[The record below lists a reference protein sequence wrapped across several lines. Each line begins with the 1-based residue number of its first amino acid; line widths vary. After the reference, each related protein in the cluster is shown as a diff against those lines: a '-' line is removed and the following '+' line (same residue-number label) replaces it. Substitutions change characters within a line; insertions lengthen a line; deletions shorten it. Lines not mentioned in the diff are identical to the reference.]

1 MATVRCSLNNNNKN
15 QKIKNNNN
23 FHPIKGNTMLKRNI
37 LSTAI
42 KASLVTCSV
51 ASIALSTAYAAEA
64 ESPETADKA
73 VEKIVITGSRGAPRS
88 VADSPV
94 PVDVFS
100 EDDLAAVPFS
110 DTNDILKTLVP
121 SYSLERQPISD
132 GASFIRPAS
141 LRGMPTDKTLVLV
154 NGKRRHRSALV
165 QIGGSGTQGPDIA
178 TIPSSALKGVEVLR
192 DGAAAQYGSDA
203 IAGVINFALKDN
215 SEGGSVSVT
224 TGQYYEG
231 DGGQISITGNLG
243 FSLGDKG
250 FISVSA
256 EYSDSSSTS
265 RSEQYCESWACVD
278 VDDPDFLTGLD
289 TSLAGYDEDAFI
301 AGLADANL
309 NGEGVVQPWGQPNT
323 SAARMFFNSGYEI
336 TDTMNFYAFGNFS
349 QSEGD
354 GGFYYRYPG
363 NGTIEDIREA
373 DGSLYSPLEKFPG
386 GFTPR
391 FFGDI
396 TDMSFVG
403 GLEGELA
410 NEMTYDVS
418 ARFGSNKIEYT
429 LKNTINPSMGA
440 DSPTEF
446 TPGALINEELQF
458 SADFTKY
465 LDFGLY
471 SDVLVAFGLTYM
483 EESYELEAG
492 DVDSYTAGTYSVSD
506 PHDFCNDDYST
517 TDNGLAVIN
526 TGSTLNCANYTDAI
540 NEDGTPVDGFDG
552 VDAAYTA
559 VGVGSN
565 GFPGYS
571 PEYSGLYERD
581 MVGAYLDLS
590 TDISDELF
598 IQTAFRYEDYS
609 DFGDELVGKV
619 AFKYNLTEDF
629 NLRGSMGTG
638 FRAPTPG
645 QQGTTNVSTRLPDGL
660 PVATGLF
667 PASSPVGL
675 ALGANPLTPEKS
687 TNYSLG
693 FTGNIDKLNLTFDFY
708 NIALEDR
715 FYAVSTKDVSTDSTS
730 GEAYDN
736 YLALESAGVEGAN
749 TIGGVNYFQNAFD
762 TTTSGFDFVAT
773 YQLENTLLTGSLNYN
788 STVIDT
794 DVNEVSDYL
803 NNENQYDLENAI
815 PKIRGVLSA
824 KHNFDALTV
833 LVRGNIYGSYS
844 NAISSDATVVQDYDP
859 SVLFDVELTY
869 TLSESLSLA
878 AGARNILDTY
888 PDEDEGDSCCG
899 AVYWSG
905 NIVDWQGGYYYA
917 RLNYTF

>member
-1 MATVRCSLNNNNKN
+1 
-15 QKIKNNNN
+15 
-23 FHPIKGNTMLKRNI
+23 MLTQTK
-37 LSTAI
+37 LSKAIRTALI
-42 KASLVTCSV
+42 TCSIGSV
-51 ASIALSTAYAAEA
+51 AISTAYAEEA
-64 ESPETADKA
+64 EDAAATDQA

-141 LRGMPTDKTLVLV
+141 LRGMPTDKTLVLI

-231 DGGQISITGNLG
+231 DGEQISITGNLG
-243 FSLGDKG
+243 FALGDKG
-250 FISVSA
+250 FVSVSA
-256 EYSDSSSTS
+256 EYSDTSSTS

-278 VDDPDFLTGLD
+278 VNDPDFLTGLD

-323 SAARMFFNSGYEI
+323 SAARMFFNAGYELS
-336 TDTMNFYAFGNFS
+336 DSMNFYAFGNYS

-363 NGTIEDIREA
+363 NGTIEDIREE
-373 DGSLYSPLEKFPG
+373 DGLLYSPLEKFPG

-410 NEMTYDVS
+410 NEMTYDIS

-429 LKNTINPSMGA
+429 LKNTINPSLGSA
-440 DSPTEF
+440 SPTTF
-446 TPGALINEELQF
+446 KPGDLTNEELQL

-465 LDFGLY
+465 LEIGLY

-483 EESYELEAG
+483 EESYELGAG
-492 DVDSYTAGTYSVSD
+492 DEASYTAGDYALPD
-506 PHDFCNDDYST
+506 PHDFCNDDGT
-517 TDNGLAVIN
+517 TTANGLAVIAN
-526 TGSTLNCANYTDAI
+526 GSTLDCSDSSDA
-540 NEDGTPVDGFDG
+540 V
-552 VDAAYTA
+552 YTA

-571 PEYSGLYERD
+571 EVYSGAYERD

-590 TDISDELF
+590 TDLSDWLF
-598 IQTAFRYEDYS
+598 VQTAFRYEDYS
-609 DFGDELVGKV
+609 DFGDELVGKIAV
-619 AFKYNLTEDF
+619 KLSITDDF
-629 NLRGSMGTG
+629 NLRGSVGTG

-645 QQGTTNVSTRLPDGL
+645 QQGTTNVSTRLPNGL

-675 ALGANPLTPEKS
+675 ALGAEPLTPEKS
-687 TNYSLG
+687 VNYSLG
-693 FTGNIDKLNLTFDFY
+693 FTGNIDKLNLTFDLY
-708 NIALEDR
+708 SIALEDR
-715 FYAVSTKDVSTDSTS
+715 FYAVSTKDVSTDSTT

-736 YLALESAGVEGAN
+736 YLALEAAGVAGAN

-773 YQLENTLLTGSLNYN
+773 YQLVDTLLTGSVNYN

-794 DVNEVSDYL
+794 GVDEVSAYL
-803 NNENQYDLENAI
+803 NAENQYDLENAI
-815 PKIRGVLSA
+815 PKWRTVLSA
-824 KHNFDALTV
+824 KHNFDALSV
-833 LVRGNIYGSYS
+833 LLRGNFYGSYD
-844 NAISSDATVVQDYDP
+844 NAIDSDATVIQTYDP
-859 SVLFDVELTY
+859 SVLFDLELSY
-869 TLSESLSLA
+869 TISDSLSISG
-878 AGARNILDTY
+878 GARNILDTY
-888 PDEDEGDSCCG
+888 PDEDEGDDCCG
-899 AVYWSG
+899 SVYWAG